1 MSRKRSIGT
10 NLTDTTKVT
19 AYTVSTGITADWTL
33 LYIVNTGSTN
43 SISVFWYDASTN
55 TEFYIVG
62 GKNLGTGEFLLF
74 NGAEVVLQAGDQI
87 RYQLG
92 SNGAM
97 TVIATVEI
105 TSPIGVNGG
114 A

>member
-10 NLTDTTKVT
+10 NLTTTTKVT
-19 AYTVSTGITADWTL
+19 AYTVPNGITADWLL
-33 LYIVNTGSTN
+33 LYIVNTGANN
-43 SISVFWYDASTN
+43 SISVYWYDASTS
-55 TEFYIVG
+55 TEFYILG
-62 GKNLGTGEFLLF
+62 GKNLTTGEYILF

-92 SNGAM
+92 SSGSM
-97 TVIATVEI
+97 TAIATVDI